1 MDVSDCL
8 SGTDI
13 GEINGC
19 VTIAAMDRSRWTTP
33 GFKKGSG
40 LEGVPH
46 DILDLADF
54 ESN

>member
-1 MDVSDCL
+1 MDVSNRL

-19 VTIAAMDRSRWTTP
+19 VTIAAMDWSRWTTP
-33 GFKKGSG
+33 GFEKGSG

-46 DILDLADF
+46 EIFDLDNF
-54 ESN
+54 